1 MTLYSLLVSLSCSH
15 MLILGDG
22 VFDKMNNQE
31 VVDAAWDAARKTYK
45 QHTNS
50 PTLSSVHALC
60 GQSIELVLKASVASR
75 TLDNI
80 TGVIVAFKN
89 FRKTIK
95 NETALPPRLGADAF
109 KPVHLNSIL
118 SLPNGD
124 LVWEDIA
131 RPGDISKSEIS
142 LDTSALINHQKSH
155 SMPAAPRIGSSQQKI
170 ESSQLAK
177 RAGAGTGGGQ
187 HQVAS

>member
-1 MTLYSLLVSLSCSH
+1 MLSH
-15 MLILGDG
+15 DIGDG
-22 VFDKMNNQE
+22 VFDKLNNQE

-50 PTLSSVHALC
+50 PTMSSVHALC

-95 NETALPPRLGADAF
+95 NETAIPSKLGGDAF
-109 KPVHLNSIL
+109 RPAHLNNVL
-118 SLPNGD
+118 NLPNGD
-124 LVWEDIA
+124 IIYEDVN
-131 RPGDISKSEIS
+131 RPENMSKSEIS
-142 LDTSALINHQKSH
+142 LDAQIVHHNKSH
-155 SMPAAPRIGSSQQKI
+155 SMPAGTRIGSSQ
-170 ESSQLAK
+170 
-177 RAGAGTGGGQ
+177 
-187 HQVAS
+187 